1 MQVFHTMAEAFGAFG
16 RPPVLQGCRVIGYR
30 FGGVAVSAAASTWEF
45 PKIRDPIGDDYMG
58 FRVSGPHAWKLPHLD
73 L

>member
-1 MQVFHTMAEAFGAFG
+1 MKCKCFIPWLRRLGGLLFYKGAG
-16 RPPVLQGCRVIGYR
+16 LLDIR
-30 FGGVAVSAAASTWEF
+30 FGGVAVPAAASTWDF

-58 FRVSGPHAWKLPHLD
+58 FRVSGPDAWKLPHLD